1 MASNPP
7 EMKEATE
14 PKAAPD
20 EPETS
25 RKSRRGSEKDTS
37 RMEKPKKGRR
47 GSDKERSLCNDT
59 RNITSRSLRFVSGH
73 ETLTKT
79 ERDREGTEKS
89 EKEGSKVS
97 RKSSGS
103 TRSKGSRK
111 SSAGASKKPERE
123 GKPASCTVSLFK

>member
-20 EPETS
+20 EP
-25 RKSRRGSEKDTS
+25 G
-37 RMEKPKKGRR
+37 MEKPKKGRR